1 LICDI
6 CVATQVVQDYLRS
19 EMSAGKRFSERV
31 NVGAVSAL
39 IETVRADVESLV
51 PALEALL
58 FPGGAPAH
66 LDLAAVLRAFGE
78 ILERDLAALTASEDL
93 LRGHGGAAGRDREVA
108 VESLRAAL
116 LRVRS
121 LLMAA
126 FGPGAVSRCGLSNPV
141 PDAPEPLLV
150 YARFAAQALARS
162 APGHAQPAPF
172 ATLDLGGA
180 AAFLREHIDVLDAAL
195 GAADAR
201 RREQL
206 EARHERQAGDLAQH
220 IESVTSLLDV
230 LASLV
235 HRDARPT
242 RKRSVTEE
250 LPPLA
255 AAGAL
260 RGA

>member
-1 LICDI
+1 
-6 CVATQVVQDYLRS
+6 
-19 EMSAGKRFSERV
+19 MSAGKRFAARV

-39 IETVRADVESLV
+39 VETVRADVEALV

-66 LDLAAVLRAFGE
+66 VELAAVLRAFGDL
-78 ILERDLAALTASEDL
+78 LERDLAALAASEEL
-93 LRGHGGAAGRDREVA
+93 LRGHGGAVGRDREVA

-121 LLMAA
+121 LLMAG
-126 FGPGAVSRCGLSNPV
+126 FGPGAVSRCGLSSPV

-150 YARFAAQALARS
+150 YARLAAQALAQS

-180 AAFLREHIDVLDAAL
+180 AAFLREHIDALDAAL
-195 GAADAR
+195 DAGNAR

-206 EARHERQAGDLAQH
+206 EARHERQAGELAQH
-220 IESVTSLLDV
+220 IESVTSLLDA

-250 LPPLA
+250 LPPLI
-255 AAGAL
+255 AGVL
-260 RGA
+260 RGT

>member
-1 LICDI
+1 
-6 CVATQVVQDYLRS
+6 
-19 EMSAGKRFSERV
+19 M
-31 NVGAVSAL
+31 NVGAVGAL
-39 IETVRADVESLV
+39 VETVRADGEALA

-58 FPGGAPAH
+58 FPGGVPAR
-66 LDLAAVLRAFGE
+66 LDLAAVLRAFGDL
-78 ILERDLAALTASEDL
+78 LERDLAAFTAIEDM
-93 LRGHGGAAGRDREVA
+93 LRGHAGAVGRDREEA

-126 FGPGAVSRCGLSNPV
+126 FGPGEVSRCALAGPV

-150 YARFAAQALARS
+150 YARRAAQALAQS

-180 AAFLREHIDVLDAAL
+180 AAFLREHIDALDAVL
-195 GAADAR
+195 GAAGAR
-201 RREQL
+201 RREAL
-206 EARHERQAGDLAQH
+206 EARHQRQASELTHHLEG
-220 IESVTSLLDV
+220 VTSLLDA
-230 LASLV
+230 LAWLV
-235 HRDARPT
+235 HRDARSP

-250 LPPLA
+250 LPPLT
-255 AAGAL
+255 GVR

>member
-1 LICDI
+1 M
-6 CVATQVVQDYLRS
+6 
-19 EMSAGKRFSERV
+19 E
-31 NVGAVSAL
+31 AL
-39 IETVRADVESLV
+39 AEVVRAEIDALV

-66 LDLAAVLRAFGE
+66 LDLAAVLGALGQL
-78 ILERDLAALTASEDL
+78 LERDVAALAASDEL
-93 LRGHGGAAGRDREVA
+93 LRAHAGEGARDGA

-126 FGPGAVSRCGLSNPV
+126 FGPGAVNRCGLSGPV

-150 YARFAAQALARS
+150 YARRAAHALVET
-162 APGHAQPAPF
+162 APAYAQPAPF

-180 AAFLREHIDVLDAAL
+180 AAFLGEHIDALDAAL

-201 RREQL
+201 RRKQL
-206 EARHERQAGDLAQH
+206 EARHEREAADLAH
-220 IESVTSLLDV
+220 HVEAVTSLVDA
-230 LASLV
+230 LAWLV
-235 HRDARPT
+235 HSDERRM
-242 RKRSVTEE
+242 RKRAVTEE
-250 LPPLA
+250 LP
-255 AAGAL
+255 AL

>member
-1 LICDI
+1 MGAL
-6 CVATQVVQDYLRS
+6 
-19 EMSAGKRFSERV
+19 AG
-31 NVGAVSAL
+31 G
-39 IETVRADVESLV
+39 VRAEIDALV

-66 LDLAAVLRAFGE
+66 LDLAGVLGALGQL
-78 ILERDLAALTASEDL
+78 LERDVAALAASDEL
-93 LRGHGGAAGRDREVA
+93 LRVHAGEVGHARDAA

-126 FGPGAVSRCGLSNPV
+126 FGPGAVNRCGLSGPV

-150 YARFAAQALARS
+150 YARRAMHGLTES
-162 APGHAQPAPF
+162 ASVYTQPAPF

-180 AAFLREHIDVLDAAL
+180 AAFLREHVDALDAAL

-201 RREQL
+201 RREEL
-206 EARHERQAGDLAQH
+206 EKRHERQAGELAH
-220 IESVTSLLDV
+220 HVEAVTSLVDA
-230 LASLV
+230 LAWLV
-235 HRDARPT
+235 HRDERRM

-250 LPPLA
+250 LP
-255 AAGAL
+255 AL